1 MPSATP
7 PIRDPAVSAAF
18 DRYPAKIRVKLMALR
33 SLILATAK
41 RTDGVGAIDE
51 CLKWNEPAYV
61 TSESG
66 SGSTIRIGTMPGS
79 DAEYAMFF
87 NCRTTLVES
96 FREFFPGELRFD
108 GTRAIVFHVEDV
120 IPSATLAHCVEA
132 ALTYHRRR
140 KPSRR

>member
-66 SGSTIRIGTMPGS
+66 CLDRTRNTQCSSTAGPPSWSHSGNSFLASSGLTARARSYFTW
-79 DAEYAMFF
+79 
-87 NCRTTLVES
+87 RT
-96 FREFFPGELRFD
+96 
-108 GTRAIVFHVEDV
+108 
-120 IPSATLAHCVEA
+120 
-132 ALTYHRRR
+132 
-140 KPSRR
+140 